1 MFSSLGEVE
10 LVEGRGLSSA
20 QLEGVD
26 VLLVRSVSQVDETL
40 LADHPLQFVG
50 SATSGIDH
58 VDLEALARR
67 EIPFSHAP
75 GSNADSVVDYVFSAI
90 AQCSDKLEQLL
101 AGAELGIVGYGR
113 VGRRLSQRLQLL
125 GIRSRACDPWLDADE
140 FAELTSLEEVLACPV
155 VCLHAELTRKSPWPS
170 HHLLDA
176 ERLTLLR
183 EDALLIN
190 AGRGELIDTQAL
202 LDWLPSVPALELV
215 LDVWEGEPL
224 VDAGLL
230 ARCRF
235 ATPHIAGYS
244 YDARLR
250 ATHMLYLA
258 LCRNLGV
265 EASGEELSIEP
276 VSVTIPA
283 QCEGVELLR
292 HLLGDVY
299 DIREDDSSLRAV
311 VPDSFD
317 QLRRDYRR
325 RRELGALHI
334 ENTQALSEEAR
345 QLCLAL
351 TCKPD

>member
-1 MFSSLGEVE
+1 MDRRPPQSAHRPRRRQPHLDASFRQP
-10 LVEGRGLSSA
+10 LVDP
-20 QLEGVD
+20 VND
-26 VLLVRSVSQVDETL
+26 
-40 LADHPLQFVG
+40 F
-50 SATSGIDH
+50 
-58 VDLEALARR
+58 
-67 EIPFSHAP
+67 
-75 GSNADSVVDYVFSAI
+75 
-90 AQCSDKLEQLL
+90 
-101 AGAELGIVGYGR
+101 
-113 VGRRLSQRLQLL
+113 GRRTAAPPQ
-125 GIRSRACDPWLDADE
+125 
-140 FAELTSLEEVLACPV
+140 
-155 VCLHAELTRKSPWPS
+155 
-170 HHLLDA
+170 
-176 ERLTLLR
+176 
-183 EDALLIN
+183 
-190 AGRGELIDTQAL
+190 QAL

-235 ATPHIAGYS
+235 GTPHIAGYS
-244 YDARLR
+244 YDAKLR

-265 EASGEELSIEP
+265 EASGEEPPIEP